1 MHLKERKAKLTGYYG
16 ITGKTMVIYDQETQ
30 WVENSDPLAKPFV
43 DELTAAAE
51 AKALLEAGAAAAAA
65 GAGTPAAGGA
75 GTPAAGGA
83 GTPAAGGAG
92 TPAAGGA
99 GTPAA
104 GGAGTPAAGG
114 AGTPAAGGAGTPA
127 AGGAGTPAAPAK
139 PKVDVKLPRFFEVK
153 KAKKVACCVVRS
165 TQA

>member
-1 MHLKERKAKLTGYYG
+1 M
-16 ITGKTMVIYDQETQ
+16 
-30 WVENSDPLAKPFV
+30 AKPFV

-65 GAGTPAAGGA
+65 GAGTPAAGGV
-75 GTPAAGGA
+75 
-83 GTPAAGGAG
+83 
-92 TPAAGGA
+92 
-99 GTPAA
+99 
-104 GGAGTPAAGG
+104 
-114 AGTPAAGGAGTPA
+114 GTPAAGGAGTPA